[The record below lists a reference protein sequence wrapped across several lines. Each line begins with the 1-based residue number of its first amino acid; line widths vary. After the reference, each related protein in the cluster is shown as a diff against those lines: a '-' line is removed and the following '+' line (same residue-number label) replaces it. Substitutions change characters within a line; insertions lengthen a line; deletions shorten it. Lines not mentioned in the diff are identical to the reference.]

1 MKEKHRRKWG
11 KNGVGQLTTVGKKKE
26 DKENTKGIIEGVQG
40 LSGEAVLQQRNQKQ
54 EAQTRER
61 TLMEGE
67 RRHALVDATR
77 TDNMKKQNREE
88 TNVK

>member
-1 MKEKHRRKWG
+1 MKEKHRENG
-11 KNGVGQLTTVGKKKE
+11 ENGVGQLTTVGKKRKTKKTQKE
-26 DKENTKGIIEGVQG
+26 LLRACRACQEKLFCSNAIK
-40 LSGEAVLQQRNQKQ
+40 NQ